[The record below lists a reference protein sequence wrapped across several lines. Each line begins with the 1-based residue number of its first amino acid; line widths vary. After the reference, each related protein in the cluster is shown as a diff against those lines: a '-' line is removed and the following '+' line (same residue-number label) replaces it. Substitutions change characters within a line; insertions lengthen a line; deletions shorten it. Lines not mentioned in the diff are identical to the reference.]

1 MWRSGVLVTPLALVA
16 WLLAGCGNTVTAEVI
31 GMAAVT
37 QSSHGGPVVLV
48 KVCKDNIDT
57 ISVFASREGLS
68 EDKPN
73 PLIASWTS
81 DHPASGTIRVSIEQP
96 RAGWRP
102 GPSTPD
108 RLRFGPAQGYVVLA
122 QSAQQDA
129 EVTQVSFQG
138 RALHASSP
146 ARCWSGTLT
155 SGPRRGSSVRPALTT
170 SAASRRYGMAASRRY
185 GMAE

>member
-1 MWRSGVLVTPLALVA
+1 MCVDTSRMWRYGVLVTPLALVA
-16 WLLAGCGNTVTAEVI
+16 WLLTGCGNAVTAEVI

-37 QSSHGGPVVLV
+37 QSSHGSPVLLV

-57 ISVFASREGLS
+57 ISVFASHEGLS
-68 EDKPN
+68 ADQPN

-96 RAGWRP
+96 RASWRP

-108 RLRFGPAQGYVVLA
+108 RLRFGLAQGYVVLA
-122 QSAQQDA
+122 QSSQQDV

-138 RALHASSP
+138 RAVHELKPGQVLVRNSHV
-146 ARCWSGTLT
+146 WSRERFEREAC
-155 SGPRRGSSVRPALTT
+155 PHD
-170 SAASRRYGMAASRRY
+170 
-185 GMAE
+185 